1 MRKQQSG
8 ARSFSSYFS
17 LASVPCEENLMRLPF
32 SDELTANH
40 KETIMHDGAITVI
53 LDSVSG
59 FVVRNSCL
67 VAKDISIATLDLR
80 VDRLRPPLPSMDI
93 YAKGDCYRVSQNIA
107 FVRGWAYDQDIEDPI
122 ATSVATFMLG
132 ASKRK
137 FSD

>member
-1 MRKQQSG
+1 
-8 ARSFSSYFS
+8 
-17 LASVPCEENLMRLPF
+17 MRLPF

-40 KETIMHDGAITVI
+40 KETIVHDGAITVI

-80 VDRLRPPLPSMDI
+80 VVRLRPPLPSMDI